1 MFSSRLAQH
10 PWNSATSSPT
20 PGAPLPAEVTGRLPE
35 AREVQRHGRP
45 VASSPAPRK
54 IGSVLHN
61 HSITHLHMVHNYI
74 YICMYV
80 ITMYLYL
87 DRCAHTH
94 IYICICDIDWY
105 SLVYI
110 RVEAKG
116 KTFSTNILSVQNPGP
131 SLDCCKQ
138 IQGQNMTI
146 TQWKKHLV
154 ASMAATKWTA
164 QHQKTM
170 RKKAKHVLHVFTRSL
185 WSCSI
190 FPFQKEQGQNVLPA

>member
-20 PGAPLPAEVTGRLPE
+20 PGAPLPAEVTGCLPE

-45 VASSPAPRK
+45 VASSPAPKK

-74 YICMYV
+74 YIYVCVYV

-87 DRCAHTH
+87 DRCTHTN
-94 IYICICDIDWY
+94 IYYIYDIDWY

-138 IQGQNMTI
+138 IQGQIWRCIYGCYKMNCPT
-146 TQWKKHLV
+146 
-154 ASMAATKWTA
+154 SENN
-164 QHQKTM
+164 
-170 RKKAKHVLHVFTRSL
+170 AKHVLHVFTRSL